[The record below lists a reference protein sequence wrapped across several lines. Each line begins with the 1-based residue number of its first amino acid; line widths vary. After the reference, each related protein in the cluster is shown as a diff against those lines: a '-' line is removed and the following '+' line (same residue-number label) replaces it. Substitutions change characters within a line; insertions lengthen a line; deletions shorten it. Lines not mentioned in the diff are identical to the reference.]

1 MNVCISYTY
10 TFYSFVFKPELC
22 ILRPIKLYLENV
34 FRTGEEENCV
44 YVCLS
49 KLKTG
54 KLIQAWVWHL
64 ISASS
69 SPRRVPGEHGR
80 KPTA

>member
-1 MNVCISYTY
+1 MSVYHTH
-10 TFYSFVFKPELC
+10 TLLFVFKPEWC

-34 FRTGEEENCV
+34 SRTGEDGKCV

-54 KLIQAWVWHL
+54 KLIQAWVGHL
-64 ISASS
+64 SLGQLW
-69 SPRRVPGEHGR
+69 P
-80 KPTA
+80 